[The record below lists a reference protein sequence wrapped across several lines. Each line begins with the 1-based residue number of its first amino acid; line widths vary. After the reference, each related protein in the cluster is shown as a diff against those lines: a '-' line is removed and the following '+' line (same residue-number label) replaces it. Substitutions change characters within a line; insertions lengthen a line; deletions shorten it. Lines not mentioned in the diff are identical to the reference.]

1 MVLEMED
8 KYTIEHVDGITRII
22 FSSNPAYSDAH
33 EIIDNIAD
41 NFPYDKRLWDFSRI
55 KFDFTVE
62 EIKSIAEYG
71 KSKFSKPNK
80 LAIVAPDNWAYIE
93 LHIFQ
98 AHRHQKNISET
109 RVFRTVPEA
118 ERWLLADS

>member
-1 MVLEMED
+1 
-8 KYTIEHVDGITRII
+8 
-22 FSSNPAYSDAH
+22 
-33 EIIDNIAD
+33 
-41 NFPYDKRLWDFSRI
+41 LWDFSRI

-62 EIKSIAEYG
+62 EIKSIAQYG
-71 KSKFSKPNK
+71 KSKFCKPNK

-118 ERWLLADS
+118 EKWLLTDS